1 MSELKN
7 KLMNAGKLVGSGRVS
22 RRDFM
27 QLAIAAGL
35 TIPAASALFVKSVR
49 AQPKQGGVARFGLA
63 HAATTDNLDP
73 GSWPDTFTQTAFWGA
88 GCNSLT
94 IIDHTGDIVPDF
106 AESFEPDEGAKK
118 WVFKLRRGATFHD
131 GRDVTAD
138 DVVAS
143 YRLHMG
149 EDTGSAAKSLLEAI
163 TDIQPD
169 GPETVVFTLREA
181 NADFPFIASDY
192 HLPIL
197 PAKDDGSADWQ
208 SGNWTGAFTLEEFE
222 PGVSAR
228 LIRNPNY
235 FKEGQPY
242 FDEVEFIGIPDTAA
256 RINALQ
262 TGDVHFI
269 GRPDL
274 KTLNLLS
281 RAPGIEIIEQTGY
294 AHYVIPMHTNVAPF
308 DNVDVRLALKY
319 AIDRQDI
326 VNKVFLGHG
335 TPGNDNPIA
344 PNIKFATD
352 PDPKHVYDP
361 ERAKSHLQKAG
372 LSSLSVDLSTSDAAF
387 AGAVDAAAL
396 YKEHAAAAG
405 ININVVRE
413 PADAYWDNVWLKKP
427 FCFSYWSG
435 RPTADWMFSTA
446 YAADAEWN
454 DSMWKNPR
462 FNELLVD
469 ARAETDEETRAAM
482 YAEMQEI
489 LHTEGGVVVM
499 VFNNFIHAH
508 SDKLG
513 HDEVAANWENDG
525 LKVAE
530 RWWFTE

>member
-1 MSELKN
+1 MSELKH
-7 KLMNAGKLVGSGRVS
+7 KLSLAGKLVGSGRVS
-22 RRDFM
+22 RRDFL
-27 QLAIAAGL
+27 QLAIATGL
-35 TIPAASALFVKSVR
+35 TVTAADALFVKSVR
-49 AQPKQGGVARFGLA
+49 AQPRQGGVARFGLA

-73 GSWPDTFTQTAFWGA
+73 GTWPDTFTQTAFWGA

-94 IIDHTGDIVPDF
+94 IVTQTGDIAPDL
-106 AESFEPDEGAKK
+106 AESFEPADGAKK
-118 WVFKLRRGATFHD
+118 WIFKLRRGATFHD
-131 GRDVTAD
+131 GRPVTPD

-143 YRLHMG
+143 FRHHMG
-149 EDTGSAAKSLLEAI
+149 EASGSAAKSLLGSV
-163 TDIQPD
+163 TDIQGD
-169 GPETVVFTLREA
+169 GPETVVFTLREG
-181 NADFPFIASDY
+181 NADFPYIASDY
-192 HLPIL
+192 HIPIL
-197 PAKDDGSADWQ
+197 PANDDGSADWQ
-208 SGNWTGAFTLEEFE
+208 SANWTGAFKLDDFE
-222 PGVSAR
+222 PGVRAKMS
-228 LIRNPNY
+228 RNPDY
-235 FKEGQPY
+235 FHEGKPY
-242 FDEVEFIGIPDTAA
+242 FDEAEFIGIPDTAA
-256 RINALQ
+256 RINALM

-274 KTLNLLS
+274 KTLTLLQRS
-281 RAPGIEIIEQTGY
+281 PGIEIIEQTGY

-326 VNKVFLGHG
+326 VNKVFLGHA

-344 PNIKFATD
+344 PNIKFAVD
-352 PDPKHVYDP
+352 PEPKHTYDP

-387 AGAVDAAAL
+387 AGAVDAATL

-405 ININVVRE
+405 IDINIVRE
-413 PADAYWDNVWLKKP
+413 PADAYWNNVWLIKP
-427 FCFSYWSG
+427 FCFSYWGG
-435 RPTADWMFSTA
+435 RPTADWMFSQA
-446 YAADAEWN
+446 YAADAAWN
-454 DSMWKNPR
+454 DSMWKHPR

-489 LHTEGGVVVM
+489 LHSDGGVIVM
-499 VFNNFIHAH
+499 VFNNLLHAH

-513 HDEVAANWENDG
+513 HGEVAASHENDG